1 MGDVTAGAP
10 LPPLVSSGVHANP
23 LLFGAALVPVV
34 ASAGLLFAGSIGVHQ
49 VGLALAG
56 LGVVSLLLFKQYLAK
71 LSGSVDYERVR
82 WVDRSLVVAFVVA
95 LLLVLAHTYPWAT
108 QVATEA
114 CACG

>member
-1 MGDVTAGAP
+1 MGDLKESVT
-10 LPPLVSSGVHANP
+10 LPPLVARGVHANP
-23 LLFGAALVPVV
+23 LLFAAALVPVA
-34 ASAGLLFAGSIGVHQ
+34 ASVFLLPADSIGTHQ
-49 VGLALAG
+49 IGLALAG

-82 WVDRSLVVAFVVA
+82 WIDRSLVAAFVVA
-95 LLLVLAHTYPWAT
+95 LALVLAHTYPWAT